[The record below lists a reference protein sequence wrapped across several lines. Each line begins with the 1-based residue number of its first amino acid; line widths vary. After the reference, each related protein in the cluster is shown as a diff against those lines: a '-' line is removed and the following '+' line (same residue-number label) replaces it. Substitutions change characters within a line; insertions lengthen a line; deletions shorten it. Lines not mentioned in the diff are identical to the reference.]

1 MCYFGP
7 TIPVDPITHMCP
19 PGYIQSG
26 LECHSFSTEP
36 EPWGG
41 PVGGLQFDYS
51 WSSVRTT
58 EYLNVIGVRTN
69 DFRDSGSGFSGGFNA
84 GYNWQPWNNKTVL
97 GVMFDAEFLNDKVN
111 HTFPG
116 GTFIGSTVN
125 FTASADVR
133 AGVLT
138 TPSFLIYGETGAS
151 FANQRLQIHFGGPNT
166 DTDKVTPGVNLGGGV
181 EWKLPTNPFPSIG
194 HATTLFVEGKHIW
207 WDKASLNTPVAS
219 PLFNYTWQRQ
229 SNEVVVGFRIALG
242 AAAPV
247 ASHADMAVKAPP
259 SK

>member
-1 MCYFGP
+1 L
-7 TIPVDPITHMCP
+7 CP
-19 PGYIQSG
+19 PGYIQAGSHCATSSARAAADWLSG
-26 LECHSFSTEP
+26 AVTAGAQTAYFSSLVKTDEYFNP
-36 EPWGG
+36 TGM
-41 PVGGLQFDYS
+41 
-51 WSSVRTT
+51 RTS
-58 EYLNVIGVRTN
+58 
-69 DFRDSGSGFSGGFNA
+69 DFRDSGNGLGAGFNA
-84 GYNWQPWNNKTVL
+84 GYNWQPWNNNTVF

-125 FTASADVR
+125 FTASADIR

-138 TPSFLIYGETGAS
+138 TPNLLLYGETGAS
-151 FANQRLQIHFGGPNT
+151 VANQRLQIHFGGPNT
-166 DTDKVTPGVNLGGGV
+166 DTDKLTPGLNLGGGV
-181 EWKLPTNPFPSIG
+181 EWKLPTNPFPSIS

-229 SNEVVVGFRIALG
+229 SNEVVVGFRLALG

-247 ASHADMAVKAPP
+247 APHSDMAVKAPP
-259 SK
+259 TK